1 MTSIAGLILAAG
13 FSRRF
18 GSDKR
23 QAVLSSGETLLAS
36 SLKRVQA
43 ALPASWVVL
52 RPTDDAQ
59 ALGVPV
65 EMPVVRSELAE
76 DGLGHSLASGVRA
89 ISGHSTAEALAVFL
103 GDMPW
108 ISRATLEQLFAAA
121 SAERIVQPTYDGQ
134 PGHPVIF
141 GRQFWPQLLTLT
153 GDSGARS
160 VLLANP
166 EAVQRIAVSD
176 AGVVQDVDTPAAL
189 R

>member
-13 FSRRF
+13 FARRF

-36 SLKRVQA
+36 SLKRVHA
-43 ALPASWVVL
+43 ALPFSWVVL
-52 RPTDDAQ
+52 RPSDDAQ

-65 EMPVVRSELAE
+65 DMPVVRSECAE
-76 DGLGHSLASGVRA
+76 DGLGHSLSSGMRIISEQSSAQAVA
-89 ISGHSTAEALAVFL
+89 IFL

-108 ISRATLEQLFAAA
+108 ISAATLEQLFAAA
-121 SAERIVQPTYDGQ
+121 SVERIVQPTYDGQ

-141 GRQFWPQLLTLT
+141 GRQFWPELLHLS
-153 GDSGARS
+153 GDVGARS
-160 VLLANP
+160 TLQAHAQAVL
-166 EAVQRIAVSD
+166 RIAVND
-176 AGVVQDVDTPAAL
+176 PGVLQDVDTPAAL

>member
-13 FSRRF
+13 FARRF

-36 SLKRVQA
+36 SLKQVHA
-43 ALPASWVVL
+43 ALPCTWVVL
-52 RPTDDAQ
+52 RPSDDAQ

-65 EMPVVRSELAE
+65 DMPVVRSECAE
-76 DGLGHSLASGVRA
+76 NGLGHSLSSGMRI
-89 ISGHSTAEALAVFL
+89 ISEQSTAQAVAIFL

-108 ISRATLEQLFAAA
+108 ISAATLEQLFAAA
-121 SAERIVQPTYDGQ
+121 SVERIVQPTYAGQ

-141 GRQFWPQLLTLT
+141 GRQFWPQLTQLT

-160 VLLANP
+160 VLQANP
-166 EAVQRIAVSD
+166 EAVLRVAVND

>member
-36 SLKRVQA
+36 SLKRVQT

-65 EMPVVRSELAE
+65 EMPVVRSELSE

-89 ISGHSTAEALAVFL
+89 ISEQSTAEALAVFL

-108 ISRATLEQLFAAA
+108 ISPATLEPLLAAA
-121 SAERIVQPTYDGQ
+121 SAERIVQPTCNGQ

-141 GRQFWPQLLTLT
+141 GRQFWPDLLALR
-153 GDSGARS
+153 GDVGARS
-160 VLLANP
+160 VLHAHAD
-166 EAVQRIAVSD
+166 AVLRIEVND
-176 AGVVQDVDTPAAL
+176 PGVLQDVDTPAAL